1 MISVVRFEKSV
12 ADSILTSALD
22 MYPRETI
29 LLLRGKAEKDHILIS
44 EILIPP
50 LASHGRRFSGFSNV
64 MLPMDLSVMGI
75 SHSHP
80 SGVLKPS
87 IHDLNHFY
95 GRVMVITAY
104 PFQSYNDIAVFN
116 GNGDK
121 IPHEVIPDR
130 QREENDLFH

>member
-29 LLLRGKAEKDHILIS
+29 LLLRGKAEKEQILIS

-95 GRVMVITAY
+95 GRVTVITAY

-116 GNGDK
+116 GDK
-121 IPHEVIPDR
+121 IPHEVIHDR
-130 QREENDLFH
+130 QREDDDLFH

>member
-29 LLLRGKAEKDHILIS
+29 LLLRGKAEKEQILIS

-95 GRVMVITAY
+95 GRVTVITAY

-116 GNGDK
+116 GDK

-130 QREENDLFH
+130 QREDDDLFH

>member
-1 MISVVRFEKSV
+1 MISVVQFEKSV
-12 ADSILTSALD
+12 AASILTSALD

-29 LLLRGKAEKDHILIS
+29 LLLRGKAEKEQILIS

-130 QREENDLFH
+130 QREGDDLFH